1 MKLNFSLVEQS
12 LNHVEAFLKPVTQQ
26 KLIELKEREKVI
38 SWTSRKPGIYNEVY
52 YPIEYQCVIDAR
64 QYSLLLKDGSFF
76 QFFYEFDIKTSELKK
91 AKLAFYPSPVDSRN
105 SLDDLNEAAE
115 FAFEYNEELYNHL
128 DNWIELLEIKK
139 YFPANTSQVRFDY
152 DGGVTTHEKAHL
164 QFSSVN
170 KLRLPA
176 DFFPLPY
183 AFVLMVSELINGCS
197 KVDAKHMSFTKR
209 HGLKSTISN
218 RIISLKSQ

>member
-1 MKLNFSLVEQS
+1 LNFSLVKQS

-26 KLIELKEREKVI
+26 KLIELKEKESII
-38 SWTSRKPGIYNEVY
+38 SWTNRKPGIYNEVY

-64 QYSLLLKDGSFF
+64 QYSLLLNDGSFF
-76 QFFYEFDIKTSELKK
+76 QFFYDFNLKSKKLEK
-91 AKLAFYPSPVDSRN
+91 AKLAFYPSPIDSRT
-105 SLDDLNEAAE
+105 SLDELNEAAE
-115 FAFEYNEELYNHL
+115 LAFEYNEEHYNHL
-128 DNWIELLEIKK
+128 DNWIDLLEIKK

-152 DGGVTTHEKAHL
+152 DDGVTSHEKAHL

-183 AFVLMVSELINGCS
+183 AFVLMVSDLINGCS
-197 KVDAKHMSFTKR
+197 SIDKAHMNFTRR
-209 HGLKSTISN
+209 HGLKSNVFN

>member
-1 MKLNFSLVEQS
+1 MNFSLVQQS
-12 LNHVEAFLKPVTQQ
+12 LNHVEALLKPVTQQ
-26 KLIELKEREKVI
+26 KLIEFKEREKVI
-38 SWTSRKPGIYNEVY
+38 SWTNRKPGIYNEVY

-64 QYSLLLKDGSFF
+64 QYSLLLRDGDFF
-76 QFFYEFDIKTSELKK
+76 QFFYEFDAKTGNLKK
-91 AKLAFYPSPVDSRN
+91 AKLAFYPSPIDCRN

-115 FAFEYNEELYNHL
+115 FAFDHNEELYNHL
-128 DNWIELLEIKK
+128 DNWISLLEIKK

-152 DGGVTTHEKAHL
+152 DSTVTTHEKAHL

-183 AFVLMVSELINGCS
+183 AFVLMVSDLINGCS
-197 KVDAKHMSFTKR
+197 KVDARHISFTKR
-209 HGLKSTISN
+209 NSLRSNVSN
-218 RIISLKSQ
+218 RIITLKSQ